1 MLPNLLQTLNCS
13 IFFSTVL
20 TNDHHTNAT
29 SKDVKALEVC
39 LTPALLPLYRVED
52 YIVVIIDIFR
62 ATSSIC
68 YGIENGAEA
77 IIPVSEV
84 EECAAYREKGL
95 DYLLAAERNGE
106 VVTGFDFGNSP
117 FAYTPEKVAGKTVVL
132 TTTNGTHA
140 LHLSRQAKRIVIG
153 SFLNI
158 TALCNWLKTQNDN
171 ILLVC
176 AGWKNNFNLE
186 DTLFAG
192 AVIDQ
197 LKGGNYKLDDPALAA
212 NDLFQLGKHDISDY
226 LKKTSHG
233 ERLKKLGIEKDIA
246 FCQQIDLTNAIPVLE
261 GEKLVKLI

>member
-1 MLPNLLQTLNCS
+1 MQKKL
-13 IFFSTVL
+13 
-20 TNDHHTNAT
+20 
-29 SKDVKALEVC
+29 LEVC
-39 LTPALLPLYRVED
+39 LTPALLPLYKVED

-95 DYLLAAERNGE
+95 NYLLAAERNGE
-106 VVTGFDFGNSP
+106 VVAGFDFGNSP
-117 FAYTPEKVAGKTVVL
+117 FAYTAEKVAGKTVVL

-140 LHLSRQAKRIVIG
+140 LHLSRNAKKIVIG
-153 SFLNI
+153 SFLNL
-158 TALCNWLKTQNDN
+158 TALCNWLKTQDEN
-171 ILLVC
+171 ILMVC

-197 LKGGNYKLDDPALAA
+197 LKGDGYVLDDPALAA
-212 NDLFQLGKHDISDY
+212 NDLFQIGKNDISQY
-226 LKKTSHG
+226 LSKTSHG
-233 ERLKKLGIEKDIA
+233 ERLKKLGIEQDIA
-246 FCQQIDLTNAIPVLE
+246 FCLQVDIATAIPVLE
-261 GEKLVKLI
+261 GEKLVKLA